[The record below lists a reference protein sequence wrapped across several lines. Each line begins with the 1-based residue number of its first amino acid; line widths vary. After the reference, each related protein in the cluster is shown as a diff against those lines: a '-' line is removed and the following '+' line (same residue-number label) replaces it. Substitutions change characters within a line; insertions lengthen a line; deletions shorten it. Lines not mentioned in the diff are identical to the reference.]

1 MAAPIKSTTRKAPV
15 RKTAARYVSEESE
28 PTVEHRISVE
38 RVAISVSYGRD
49 RQEQIELRGAATMN
63 SGDAE
68 TTLRTKGFVAMVS
81 GRARGTGEI
90 THDPAVKNGGNLAL
104 TVYVEEADVALLRE
118 IFVTG
123 TAAIDAPDPALVIWA
138 RTAQPLA
145 RGESDTQ
152 AVTEFGFHLDL
163 DPAS

>member
-1 MAAPIKSTTRKAPV
+1 MAAPIKSTARKAPV
-15 RKTAARYVSEESE
+15 RKTAARYVSEESVQV
-28 PTVEHRISVE
+28 VEHRISVE

-90 THDPAVKNGGNLAL
+90 AHDPAAKNGNLAL

-152 AVTEFGFHLDL
+152 PVTEFGFHLDL